1 MNSLR
6 TEEKD
11 VWLSAVTVDDG
22 KWHTAKVSR
31 YGSSAILELD
41 GGEGKHYNETYR
53 FEGHQ
58 WLMVDKQE
66 GVYAGGKAEYTGVR
80 TFEVY
85 GDFQKGKKKKNHLT
99 IGILNNER
107 VSVIYII
114 FFSGCLDDIR
124 LEGRYL
130 PLPPATNGTQWGQ
143 ATMARNVERN
153 CASNK
158 PCTNVICQEPF
169 ECVDLWN
176 YYDCT

>member
-85 GDFQKGKKKKNHLT
+85 GDFQKGNKNCKNNILRFWYEYKNHWC
-99 IGILNNER
+99 
-107 VSVIYII
+107 VPKSQW
-114 FFSGCLDDIR
+114 FFIMNID
-124 LEGRYL
+124 
-130 PLPPATNGTQWGQ
+130 
-143 ATMARNVERN
+143 
-153 CASNK
+153 
-158 PCTNVICQEPF
+158 
-169 ECVDLWN
+169 
-176 YYDCT
+176 

>member
-1 MNSLR
+1 M
-6 TEEKD
+6 
-11 VWLSAVTVDDG
+11 VDDG

-85 GDFQKGKKKKNHLT
+85 GDFQKGNTNNSYVVRFWCTKIVNVRHSH
-99 IGILNNER
+99 IGFAL
-107 VSVIYII
+107 
-114 FFSGCLDDIR
+114 
-124 LEGRYL
+124 
-130 PLPPATNGTQWGQ
+130 
-143 ATMARNVERN
+143 
-153 CASNK
+153 
-158 PCTNVICQEPF
+158 
-169 ECVDLWN
+169 
-176 YYDCT
+176 

>member
-1 MNSLR
+1 M
-6 TEEKD
+6 
-11 VWLSAVTVDDG
+11 WLSAVTVDDG

-85 GDFQKGKKKKNHLT
+85 GDFQKGKKKKCIKTEKIPSPTH
-99 IGILNNER
+99 
-107 VSVIYII
+107 
-114 FFSGCLDDIR
+114 FD
-124 LEGRYL
+124 
-130 PLPPATNGTQWGQ
+130 
-143 ATMARNVERN
+143 
-153 CASNK
+153 
-158 PCTNVICQEPF
+158 
-169 ECVDLWN
+169 
-176 YYDCT
+176 